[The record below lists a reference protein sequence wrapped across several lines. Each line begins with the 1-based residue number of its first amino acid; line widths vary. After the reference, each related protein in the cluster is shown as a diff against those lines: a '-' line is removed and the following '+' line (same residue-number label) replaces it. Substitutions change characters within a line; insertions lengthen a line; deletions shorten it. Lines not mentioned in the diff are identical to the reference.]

1 MTESKKP
8 VSVIFAPG
16 CFDTFEGTQEELDEL
31 MADIQE
37 TFTNM
42 TPEELAAQSISLD
55 ELVSEIGDWEIV
67 NTDDEPFVGRGKY
80 LQ

>member
-31 MADIQE
+31 MAEIQE

-42 TPEELAAQSISLD
+42 TPEELEAQSVSLD
-55 ELVSEIGDWEIV
+55 ELISEAGDWEIV
-67 NTDDEPFVGRGKY
+67 NTDEPFVSRGKY